1 MYAGY
6 LLSVSPVFSLSLRL
20 STILKYTDD
29 AVIVGNIAA
38 DADSENYLYLVEIN
52 RKSLLRKS
60 SDLLL
65 NPTET
70 NEVLFTTQRNPPPH
84 FEQLSLNGTVITP
97 SIRLN
102 YLSAA
107 MDNKLR
113 LETYILLKFRVL
125 NNACI

>member
-1 MYAGY
+1 M
-6 LLSVSPVFSLSLRL
+6 SWDN
-20 STILKYTDD
+20 LKYTDD
-29 AVIVGNIAA
+29 AVIISNIVA
-38 DADSENYLYLVEIN
+38 DTDSENYSLYLDEIN
-52 RKSLLRKS
+52 RISLLCKS

-113 LETYILLKFRVL
+113 LETHIADKVSSAKQRLHKVIFTILCERDSKS
-125 NNACI
+125 IG